1 MWEKIKGF
9 FRLIR
14 WFNLLIAGLCFI
26 FFHQF
31 IIRPALVNVEPTLNL
46 YEVIALALAV
56 MSIMAAGNILNDYYD
71 YPQDNQFKPK
81 RVVIGKYIS
90 YNVVPYWVVA
100 FNLLGLALA
109 AWISY
114 TSNNLKLLNI
124 FFLAALLLWQYSAV
138 LKRYFLVG
146 NIVVAFL
153 CGVVFILPVLYEKK
167 LFTAEL
173 PPRVTYYVFAQMKGY
188 FVFAF
193 FITLIRE
200 IVKDAED
207 YEADKEYGMRTLPV
221 VIGMRKA
228 ALVAGSLQLML
239 MIAILFVL
247 YIYWKT
253 GLKNHFWYAALF
265 VFFPLLVN
273 VIPLMVAHRGKDFAV
288 QSVMLKLSMVF
299 GLASLPLFY
308 VFNRFSL

>member
-247 YIYWKT
+247 
-253 GLKNHFWYAALF
+253 
-265 VFFPLLVN
+265 
-273 VIPLMVAHRGKDFAV
+273 
-288 QSVMLKLSMVF
+288 
-299 GLASLPLFY
+299 
-308 VFNRFSL
+308 